1 MLEIFKSVTPYV
13 TLVIGFFLSM
23 FTGIF
28 QGWRQDRR
36 KIRRLLFHLLEF
48 RFQFQQETRMKQ
60 GLITLRPKILELL
73 SREIGVPFEMSEED
87 FGKLFLPMIFNAET
101 EERMEQLA
109 LKVDAVL
116 QELSEVEPLLAFELT
131 GKYSI
136 RDRLSYLG
144 HMPRIGELPFDME
157 EWLKP
162 LVKDDISPE
171 LDHTILQISSR
182 ISRKIHRETKDHLQR
197 VPELD
202 DTKLEELV
210 RGYVKK
216 LRESLEET
224 VEIELDADLAG
235 SIGIDPELNDDT
247 IA

>member
-1 MLEIFKSVTPYV
+1 MLEVFKSVTPYV
-13 TLVIGFFLSM
+13 TLIIGFFLSM
-23 FTGIF
+23 FTGVF

-48 RFQFQQETRMKQ
+48 RFQFQQEKRMKQ

-73 SREIGVPFEMSEED
+73 SREIGVPFEIGEEE

-116 QELSEVEPLLAFELT
+116 QDLSEVEPFLAFELT

-157 EWLKP
+157 AWLKP

-171 LDHTILQISSR
+171 LDRTILQVASR
-182 ISRKIHRETKDHLQR
+182 ISRKIHRTTREHLLN
-197 VPELD
+197 VPDVD
-202 DTKLEELV
+202 DTKLEEFV
-210 RGYVKK
+210 RGYVNK
-216 LRESLEET
+216 LKESFEET
-224 VEIELDADLAG
+224 VEIELDTDLAS
-235 SIGIDPELNDDT
+235 SIGIDHGSNNGNVV
-247 IA
+247 